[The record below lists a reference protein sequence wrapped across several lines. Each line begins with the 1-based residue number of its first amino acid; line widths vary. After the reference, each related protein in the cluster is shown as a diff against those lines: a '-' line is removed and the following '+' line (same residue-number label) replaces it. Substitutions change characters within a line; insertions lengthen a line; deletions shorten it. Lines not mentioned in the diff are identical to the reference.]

1 MTFVIHKRMKDA
13 LTIKLNKLFHK
24 DADFGM
30 RLGAPPFHHYLG
42 KNENYFVVGVFRRL
56 GMSVVVSCTTSAA
69 VSFKVHKLVKMNAL

>member
-30 RLGAPPFHHYLG
+30 RLGPPPFHHYLG
-42 KNENYFVVGVFRRL
+42 ENENYFVVGSL
-56 GMSVVVSCTTSAA
+56 GELECQLLSAA
-69 VSFKVHKLVKMNAL
+69 LSLNQFHSKYTNL